1 MKMMRVTAAMF
12 NEQEP
17 EIPDAVLSESDPI
30 QNLKRMAGL
39 PTDNHSAD
47 DSGRMS
53 PVGNIAGPSNKQ
65 RRALEREY
73 DIKTGTPEWFR
84 LWFAKPDLTGEEPV
98 DPKTKPSR

>member
-1 MKMMRVTAAMF
+1 MMRVTAAMF

-17 EIPDAVLSESDPI
+17 AIPDAVLSESDPI
-30 QNLKRMAGL
+30 QHLKRMAGL

-65 RRALEREY
+65 RRELEREIQY
-73 DIKTGTPEWFR
+73 KNWNPR
-84 LWFAKPDLTGEEPV
+84 MV
-98 DPKTKPSR
+98 PSMVC

>member
-17 EIPDAVLSESDPI
+17 AIPDAVISESDPI
-30 QNLKRMAGL
+30 HHLKRMAGL

-47 DSGRMS
+47 NSGRMS

-65 RRALEREY
+65 RRELEREY